1 MSTDLSRVYQRID
14 RRADDH
20 LELLSELVRK
30 PSRTGFLDEVRQCAD
45 YLVDLLASGG
55 WRAEAVPIDRLA
67 PVVFAERPARGAER
81 SVLLYSHYDVIS
93 PEPLDAWTY
102 PPFAATRVDGRI
114 IGRGTTDAKA
124 NVLALIKAVDTLV
137 EVEGETPCSVQLILD
152 GDEER
157 GSPGLPLFMDRFE
170 PSLVADAALS
180 LDGGIDPSGV
190 PKIGLG
196 TSGMLYLELSCQGAP
211 RELHSAAS
219 RLFANPA
226 WRLVWALA
234 SLKTPGERMLID
246 GYDADVVPPS
256 ERDLELLE
264 AMPWDDRR
272 QLEEAGVSSFLTGVR
287 GRAAVRR
294 LLFEPGLAIC
304 GLVAGYGGPGPK
316 AVIPDR
322 AAAKLEFRIVPD
334 QTPERVADQLRAHL
348 DRHGFDDVTIE
359 VLAAVETAKTDP
371 DAAIVAAAIEGA
383 RAFYGE
389 PMVKPTE
396 EYAGRQ
402 GAWLGRRLGIPGV
415 QTGIGPPGHRGHAAD
430 EFVTEEHFIT
440 GIKLVATI
448 LDRFGKP

>member
-1 MSTDLSRVYQRID
+1 MNLDEVYRRVD
-14 RRADDH
+14 RHAGDH

-30 PSRTGFLDEVRQCAD
+30 PSRTGCLDEVGQCAD
-45 YLVDLLASGG
+45 YLVDLLTSGG
-55 WRAEAVPIDRLA
+55 WRADAVPIDGLA
-67 PVVFAERPARGAER
+67 PVVFAERLVPGAKR

-93 PEPLDAWTY
+93 PEPVDAWTY

-114 IGRGTTDAKA
+114 IGRGATDAKA
-124 NVLALIKAVDTLV
+124 NVVALIKAVDTLA
-137 EVEGETPCSVQLILD
+137 EVAGQPPCSVRLILD

-157 GSPGLPLFMDRFE
+157 GSPGLPLFMDRYE
-170 PSLVADAALS
+170 SSLAADAALS

-196 TSGMLYLELSCQGAP
+196 TSGMVYLELSCQGAP

-219 RLFANPA
+219 RLIANPA

-234 SLKTPGERMLID
+234 SLKAPDERMLID
-246 GYDADVVPPS
+246 GYDADIVPPS
-256 ERDLELLE
+256 QRDLELMD

-272 QLEEAGVSSFLTGVR
+272 QLEEAGASSFLTGVS
-287 GRAAVRR
+287 GRQAVRR
-294 LLFEPGLAIC
+294 LLFVPGLAIC
-304 GLVAGYGGPGPK
+304 GFSAGYSGPGPK

-322 AAAKLEFRIVPD
+322 AVAKLEFRIVPD
-334 QTPERVADQLRAHL
+334 QTPERVVELLRRHL
-348 DRHGFDDVTIE
+348 DRHGFDDVTID
-359 VLAAVETAKTDP
+359 VLATVETAKTDP
-371 DAAIVAAAIEGA
+371 DAAIVVAAIEAA

-415 QTGIGPPGHRGHAAD
+415 QTGIGPPGFHGHAAD

-448 LDRFGKP
+448 LDRFGTS

>member
-1 MSTDLSRVYQRID
+1 MTTDLARVYELID
-14 RRADDH
+14 QHADDH
-20 LELLSELVRK
+20 LELLGELVRK
-30 PSRTGFLDEVRQCAD
+30 PSRTGLLDEVRQCAD
-45 YLVDLLASGG
+45 FLVGLLTSSG
-55 WRAEAVPIDRLA
+55 WRAEAVPVDGLA
-67 PVVFAERPARGAER
+67 PVVFAERPAPGAER

-93 PEPLDAWTY
+93 PEPVDAWTY

-124 NVLALIKAVDTLV
+124 NVLALIKAVDTLA
-137 EVEGETPCSVQLILD
+137 EVAGEPPCTVKLILD

-157 GSPGLPLFMDRFE
+157 GSPSLPLFMDRFE
-170 PSLVADAALS
+170 SSLVADAALS

-196 TSGMLYLELSCQGAP
+196 TSGMLYIELACQGAP
-211 RELHSAAS
+211 RELHSAAA
-219 RLFANPA
+219 RLFVNPA

-234 SLKTPGERMLID
+234 SIKAPDERMLVD
-246 GYDADVVPPS
+246 GFDRDVAPPS
-256 ERDLELLE
+256 ERDLELLD
-264 AMPWDDRR
+264 AMPWDDQR
-272 QLEEAGVSSFLTGVR
+272 QLDEAGVSSFLTGVR
-287 GRAAVRR
+287 GTAAARR

-304 GLVAGYGGPGPK
+304 GLTSGYSGPGPK

-322 AAAKLEFRIVPD
+322 AVAKLEFRIVPN
-334 QTPERVADQLRAHL
+334 QAPERVVDLLRRHL
-348 DRHGFDDVTIE
+348 DRQGFDDVTIE
-359 VLAAVETAKTDP
+359 VLATVETAKTDP

-383 RAFYGE
+383 RRFYGE

-448 LDRFGKP
+448 LDRFGNT